1 MKANTW
7 RIDVEFG
14 KETYVAQGHL
24 EPLTALRLD
33 NAGML
38 GEDVAKVEIQ
48 ALVRGSFSN
57 SGVVSTV
64 HLSCHQSEEK
74 LALAQEKATELAM
87 EGLRNGWEIL
97 QERIA
102 KGHFPGCADERR

>member
-7 RIDVEFG
+7 RIDVNFG

-24 EPLTALRLD
+24 DPLDQLV
-33 NAGML
+33 GL
-38 GEDVAKVEIQ
+38 GKPVSEVEMQTLIR
-48 ALVRGSFSN
+48 APFSN

-64 HLSCHQSEEK
+64 RLTCSQST
-74 LALAQEKATELAM
+74 ATIGLAQEKAIELAM

-97 QERIA
+97 RERIA
-102 KGHFPGCADERR
+102 KGHFPGCADEQR